1 MKGLFE
7 MNKDFFKKNR
17 LKLSM
22 ELANG
27 SILIMFAGKAPK
39 KSNDYNYK
47 FTPNRNFYYL
57 CGVDEEHINLVV
69 IKDRNG
75 NIEERL
81 YIRKFDEK
89 RAKWVGKS
97 INVED
102 AKKISGINDIRFID
116 DFKTDLNSLI
126 STKNLVHIYLDLEKD
141 AYEDD
146 LTTNGCFA
154 KDLKER
160 YSQVFIHNVYP
171 KLSILRMCKEKE
183 EIKEI
188 KAAIEKT
195 KLGIEAMMKNA
206 KPNIMEYQLES
217 YFDFALKN
225 NGVKDFAFPS
235 IIASGKNGTILH
247 YEDNNCEIDDNSLVL
262 CDVGAAWNYYH
273 GDITRT
279 FPVNG
284 KFTERQK
291 QIYNIVLNAELET
304 IKALKPGHTFQSINE
319 VTKKALTEGLI
330 DLGIIKDESEL
341 SNYYYHQVS
350 HHLGLDTHDVED
362 YDAPFEEGMV
372 ITVEP
377 GLYLSQEGIGIRI
390 EDDVV
395 ITKNGCKVL
404 SDEIIKTVE
413 EIEEFMKK
421 C

>member
-188 KAAIEKT
+188 IEKVEKKYDVDISAT
-195 KLGIEAMMKNA
+195 IQNNMVALMSNINDLDLDYSKL
-206 KPNIMEYQLES
+206 
-217 YFDFALKN
+217 
-225 NGVKDFAFPS
+225 KDTLDKS
-235 IIASGKNGTILH
+235 AS
-247 YEDNNCEIDDNSLVL
+247 
-262 CDVGAAWNYYH
+262 
-273 GDITRT
+273 
-279 FPVNG
+279 
-284 KFTERQK
+284 KF
-291 QIYNIVLNAELET
+291 
-304 IKALKPGHTFQSINE
+304 
-319 VTKKALTEGLI
+319 
-330 DLGIIKDESEL
+330 KDEMEALGKEL
-341 SNYYYHQVS
+341 KDSGFFDKLFS
-350 HHLGLDTHDVED
+350 W
-362 YDAPFEEGMV
+362 
-372 ITVEP
+372 I
-377 GLYLSQEGIGIRI
+377 
-390 EDDVV
+390 
-395 ITKNGCKVL
+395 
-404 SDEIIKTVE
+404 SD
-413 EIEEFMKK
+413 FFSSLFN
-421 C
+421 